1 MNISKYL
8 LVKLLALF
16 LFSIAILVA
25 CQPYRTQPSP
35 NNTVEKPLLLS
46 KPIVCKEPR
55 SKMCTREYRPVC
67 ATKDTGIRCMK
78 NPCPSIRQVTY
89 SNACTACADSSVY
102 GYRLGACP

>member
-1 MNISKYL
+1 MNKPKAWL
-8 LVKLLALF
+8 LRFLALF

-25 CQPYRTQPSP
+25 CQPHPTQPSP
-35 NNTVEKPLLLS
+35 NKQVEKPLLLT
-46 KPIVCKEPR
+46 KPTICKEPR

-67 ATKDTGIRCMK
+67 ATKDTGIRCIK